1 MATPQSEQPSFAFQ
15 GGGNNANSLNS
26 QNDLSSIT
34 VKAYVSES
42 EITST
47 QQKVDKY
54 KNNAEL

>member
-1 MATPQSEQPSFAFQ
+1 MATPQSVQPSFAFQ